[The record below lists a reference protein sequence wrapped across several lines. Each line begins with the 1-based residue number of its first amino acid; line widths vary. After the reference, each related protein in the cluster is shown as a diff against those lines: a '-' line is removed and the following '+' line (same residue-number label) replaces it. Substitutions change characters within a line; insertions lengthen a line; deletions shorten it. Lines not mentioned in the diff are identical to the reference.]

1 MSAQELVAIL
11 LLALGAWMLWTS
23 LKAREAAIDAS
34 CAACRAEGYLFLDD
48 TVGIET
54 VGAVR
59 DDQGHLSIRRVYG
72 FEYSDTGNNRL
83 RGSVTVVGSRVVT
96 LNLAPRPVPK
106 TPPAWY

>member
-11 LLALGAWMLWTS
+11 VLALGTWMLWTS

-48 TVGIET
+48 TVGIEA
-54 VGAVR
+54 VRAVR

-83 RGSVTVVGSRVVT
+83 RGSVTLIGTRVVT
-96 LNLAPRPVPK
+96 LNLAPRPIPK
-106 TPPAWY
+106 TPTSWY

>member
-11 LLALGAWMLWTS
+11 VLALGTWMLWTS

-48 TVGIET
+48 TVGIEA
-54 VGAVR
+54 VGAVL

-83 RGSVTVVGSRVVT
+83 RGSVTLIGTRVVT
-96 LNLAPRPVPK
+96 LNLAPRPIPK
-106 TPPAWY
+106 TPTSWY